1 MTLLR
6 GNILL
11 NDGKLEQ
18 NPGIGNFIHANPPT
32 PPISGISH
40 WNI

>member
-6 GNILL
+6 GKVLL

-18 NPGIGNFIHANPPT
+18 NPGVGSFIHANSPI

-40 WNI
+40 